1 MNSICLL
8 IIASL
13 TLIVS
18 AAPQFG
24 FSDHQIEGNEEDG
37 TDDNQF
43 DGAVE
48 ERRSPLTKPF
58 ENLYSRRP
66 YGICPVCIRSPC
78 PCKFHDEQSGDD
90 LGNVEDLNEQN
101 QEFNPELSSF

>member
-24 FSDHQIEGNEEDG
+24 FSDHQIEGNEDDG
-37 TDDNQF
+37 TADNQF

-48 ERRSPLTKPF
+48 ERRSPLTIPNQRK
-58 ENLYSRRP
+58 P
-66 YGICPVCIRSPC
+66 YGICPVFIGAPWPC
-78 PCKFHDEQSGDD
+78 NVKDEQSGDD
-90 LGNVEDLNEQN
+90 LGNVEDLNQQN
-101 QEFNPELSSF
+101 QEFNPSF